1 MRFNR
6 RLAALVLAVVP
17 LLIIGPLVSLAGS
30 IAGAGADA
38 ATGSTHSHIGA
49 AMLVAAILSLSGAT
63 WGLVTEPRPWKGW
76 RIWPF
81 VCAAPAAV
89 LLAGIWLL
97 YLHGSL

>member
-17 LLIIGPLVSLAGS
+17 LLVIGPLVSLAGS
-30 IAGAGADA
+30 IAGSSADD
-38 ATGSTHSHIGA
+38 ATRPAHSHIGA
-49 AMLVAAILSLSGAT
+49 AMLAAALLSLTGAT
-63 WGLVTEPRPWKGW
+63 WGLVTEPRPWTGW
-76 RIWPF
+76 RVWPF
-81 VCAAPAAV
+81 ACAAPAAI